1 MAVQSVTEI
10 ERVPKLLRDFATSV
24 AAPGPNEDKLVNAA
38 VRSCKDLLQASQCS
52 VWLVDPSGRHLV
64 LRSAT
69 GYSHLDSDKIREV
82 APYPLYTSDGA
93 YSGLTAWI
101 YIHQHPVSADSYSEL
116 KKKPGYRGAFDKE
129 LHGLNR
135 REERTDSEHPC
146 QQFYGGPIS
155 LGDERYGVLKVENKM
170 VADDGGNLRFSDT
183 DKAALDTVAAIL
195 AMALKYARTK
205 ELEQNQLNQYHA
217 FTVHS
222 IRNELMPID
231 NAAHR
236 LRKLR
241 HRNKTTTSSTDELG
255 TVLSFLQRG
264 AEGVN
269 FYLNHL
275 LKFLRAEIEPQKLE
289 PVGVHKLV
297 EDEVWLL
304 GEVAVDR
311 LKTKLNVLNDR
322 DKSAQVRADPEFLAA
337 AIKELLRNA
346 RKAIFRR
353 QEREERE
360 GQLRTPGQVII
371 DLQSHSADQ
380 TMQVPYLSVTA
391 SDNGDAAVDEKAR
404 ERLNAA
410 WLRCEA
416 AKQAQSDQKG
426 LEFLH
431 WVIERHLGHFT
442 MQHLPNL
449 TAFCMRLPLVA

>member
-1 MAVQSVTEI
+1 MLDQVVTER
-10 ERVPKLLRDFATSV
+10 ERVPRLLRDFATSV
-24 AAPGPNEDKLVNAA
+24 AGAGPNEDDLVSAA
-38 VRSCKDLLQASQCS
+38 VHSCKDLLQARQCS
-52 VWLVDPSGRHLV
+52 VWLVDPSGQQLF
-64 LRSAT
+64 LRAAT
-69 GYSHLDSDKIREV
+69 GYSHLTHDKIGDV
-82 APYPLYTSDGA
+82 PPYPLYLPDGS
-93 YSGLTAWI
+93 YSGITAWI
-101 YIHQHPVSADSYSEL
+101 YVNQQPVSADTYSEL
-116 KKKPGYRGAFDKE
+116 KKKPGYRGAFDKQ
-129 LHGLNR
+129 LHGLDR
-135 REERTDSEHPC
+135 REERPDSEHPC

-205 ELEQNQLNQYHA
+205 ELEQNQLHQYHA

-231 NAAHR
+231 NAAHC

-241 HRNKTTTSSTDELG
+241 GPSGPSSDELG
-255 TVLSFLQRG
+255 TILSFLQRG
-264 AEGVN
+264 TEGVG

-275 LKFLRAEIEPQKLE
+275 LKFLRAEIEPQKME
-289 PVGVHKLV
+289 PVPVYKLV
-297 EDEVWLL
+297 KDEVWLL

-311 LKTKLNVLNDR
+311 LTTELSVPNARDESVL
-322 DKSAQVRADPEFLAA
+322 VRADPEFLAA

-353 QEREERE
+353 QEKEDREKRPRTF
-360 GQLRTPGQVII
+360 GQVKVRFEAHEADERTPF
-371 DLQSHSADQ
+371 
-380 TMQVPYLSVTA
+380 PNLSVIA
-391 SDNGDAAVDEKAR
+391 LDNGDAAVDEKAR

-416 AKQAQSDQKG
+416 AKPAQSDQKG

-431 WVIERHLGHFT
+431 WVIKRHQGQFSMH
-442 MQHLPNL
+442 HRSDL
-449 TAFCMRLPLVA
+449 TAFCLRLPLVV